1 MTIAADLTIV
11 EDLLIAAATY
21 AAAAAAHE
29 DAWDRRYGSDGTER
43 TYEEA
48 EQALADAEGDLRD
61 AARLCTD
68 AEDDL
73 KHAARLCT
81 AETLAAAAAFTR
93 GQGQA

>member
-1 MTIAADLTIV
+1 MTSAADLTIV

-43 TYEEA
+43 ACEEA

-61 AARLCTD
+61 AARLCT
-68 AEDDL
+68 
-73 KHAARLCT
+73 
-81 AETLAAAAAFTR
+81 AETPAAVAAFTR